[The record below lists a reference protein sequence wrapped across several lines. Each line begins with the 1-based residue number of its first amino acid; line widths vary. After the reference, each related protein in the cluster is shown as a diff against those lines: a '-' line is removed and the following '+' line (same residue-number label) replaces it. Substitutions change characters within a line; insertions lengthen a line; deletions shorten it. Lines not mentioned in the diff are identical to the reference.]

1 MTTVSSGTSQW
12 ASGVCTAFS
21 DWQASL
27 KDAKSTLT
35 TGGVSEANLNQATGQ
50 AQEANQ
56 QLVRTLQNLGK
67 PGTSDGQKATQ
78 NVNDLKTSLSF
89 IMNKI
94 KQTVDQKA
102 TTPAELEA
110 ELTTVKQSIS
120 TMSAALTTAVTNLK
134 AFDPSGELEQA
145 FNDAPSCAGYF

>member
-1 MTTVSSGTSQW
+1 
-12 ASGVCTAFS
+12 
-21 DWQASL
+21 
-27 KDAKSTLT
+27 
-35 TGGVSEANLNQATGQ
+35 
-50 AQEANQ
+50 
-56 QLVRTLQNLGK
+56 
-67 PGTSDGQKATQ
+67 
-78 NVNDLKTSLSF
+78 
-89 IMNKI
+89 
-94 KQTVDQKA
+94 VDQKA